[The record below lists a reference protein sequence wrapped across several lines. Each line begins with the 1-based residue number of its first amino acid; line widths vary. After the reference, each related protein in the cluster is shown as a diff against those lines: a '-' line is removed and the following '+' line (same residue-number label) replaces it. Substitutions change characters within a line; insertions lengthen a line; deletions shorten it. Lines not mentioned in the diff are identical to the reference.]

1 MHIAEITGL
10 RPHEMYGICKL
21 MWMKKHKPEIY
32 HAAKH
37 MFQVEDFIVFVLSGV
52 AQIDYS
58 LATRSMV
65 LDVTHLSW
73 SDEIIRAAD
82 VDKKLFSKVVPT
94 GTPAGKIKKQM
105 VIRFKSLHL
114 RNLRITNLR

>member
-1 MHIAEITGL
+1 M
-10 RPHEMYGICKL
+10 
-21 MWMKKHKPEIY
+21 
-32 HAAKH
+32 
-37 MFQVEDFIVFVLSGV
+37 
-52 AQIDYS
+52 AQIDLS

-105 VIRFKSLHL
+105 AERTGLCENTIIVSVSQDQVAAAIGAGAFTSDVAVDSC
-114 RNLRITNLR
+114 RNGGMYDTFLIPDQI